1 MSLTRELIFEIYIR
15 HKNHQ
20 RVIFL
25 CEIFV
30 QNGTTWNYV
39 DCRSWN
45 SNFHQN
51 KNHSCDMVL
60 GSTGWVPKKVKCQK
74 STSELGPGGS
84 LKLPV
89 TYVWYVWW
97 CSIIFKGSIRVEMN
111 WCWPLPEMA
120 SSRSKFEGRFQI
132 SVYLWCTQEA
142 NVWAPMFCKYFIPHR
157 VNISIL
163 GPSKADVTH
172 YWVTRMMRRRHKI
185 STKKT
190 KMMMMLTIFPNCS
203 LHSNHTG
210 PCGAKSNWSHV

>member
-45 SNFHQN
+45 SNFQQN

-89 TYVWYVWW
+89 TYVSYVWW
-97 CSIIFKGSIRVEMN
+97 CHHGVFHHFQRFYQSWNELMLAFARNGKFKVQVWGKISN
-111 WCWPLPEMA
+111 QCLPLVHT
-120 SSRSKFEGRFQI
+120 RSKCMSSDVLQI
-132 SVYLWCTQEA
+132 FHSPPCQYIYSGPIQGWCNA
-142 NVWAPMFCKYFIPHR
+142 L
-157 VNISIL
+157 L
-163 GPSKADVTH
+163 GDKDDEKET
-172 YWVTRMMRRRHKI
+172 
-185 STKKT
+185 
-190 KMMMMLTIFPNCS
+190 
-203 LHSNHTG
+203 
-210 PCGAKSNWSHV
+210 